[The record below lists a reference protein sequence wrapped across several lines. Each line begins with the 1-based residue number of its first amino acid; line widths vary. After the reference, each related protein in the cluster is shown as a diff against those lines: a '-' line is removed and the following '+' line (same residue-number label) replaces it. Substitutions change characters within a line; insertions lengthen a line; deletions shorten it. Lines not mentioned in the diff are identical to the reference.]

1 MTTEREKLRWNGWGL
16 TASGFDLAGHDDEVW
31 QWLAAEL
38 GLSKLESRHAKR
50 LDEIE
55 LPAIRLDEERL
66 GELRRL
72 LGDEHVKTDA
82 FQRAFHARGKS
93 YHDLLYLRSG
103 DLAVAPDA
111 VVYPGSAEEVI
122 AVLRWAAANA
132 VSVVPYG
139 GGSSVVG
146 GVNAER
152 GEKHVAVITLDT
164 TRLSRVLE
172 VDEQS
177 RTATIEAGIYGP
189 ELEQQLAT
197 RGYTL
202 GHFPQSF
209 QFSTLGGWIAARGAG
224 QQSNR
229 YGRAEDWLVSARV
242 ATPDGLWS
250 TETFP
255 ASAAGPDLND
265 VVAGGEGCFGVI
277 TEATVHV
284 HPVPQESDYR
294 GYLFKDFG
302 RGADAMRQIVQEGL
316 PVAMLR
322 LSDAEETR
330 FFSAFSALRK
340 PPGRV
345 ERAADRVLELGGW
358 SEGRCLMLVGI
369 EGEADNVKASLA
381 RSSSIVRGC
390 GGFPLGRGAGKSW
403 HKSRFAMP
411 YLRDP
416 LLDRGIGVDTL
427 ETSTS
432 WANLLPLHRVVTGAI
447 RDALHA
453 HAAFDGARPMVMCHI
468 SHCYED
474 GASLYFTFVF
484 PQAEPGGEIAQWTA
498 VKHAASDA
506 IAAHGGTISH
516 HHGVGIDHAP
526 WLAREKGEIGIR
538 LLRALKRELD
548 PEGILNPK
556 KLLP

>member
-1 MTTEREKLRWNGWGL
+1 MSIEREKLRWNGWGL
-16 TASGFDLAGHDDEVW
+16 TASGFDLGGHEGEVW
-31 QWLAAEL
+31 RWLESEL
-38 GLSKLESRHAKR
+38 GLQESRVRHAKR

-55 LPAIRLDEERL
+55 LPAVALDSARLDE
-66 GELRRL
+66 LRAL
-72 LGDEHVKTDA
+72 LGGEHVKTDA
-82 FQRAFHARGKS
+82 YERAFHARGKS
-93 YHDLLYLRSG
+93 YHDLLHLRAG
-103 DLAVAPDA
+103 DLSVAPDA
-111 VVYPGSAEEVI
+111 VVYPGKAEDVL
-122 AVLRWAAANA
+122 AVLRWAATHRI
-132 VSVVPYG
+132 SVVPYG

-146 GVNAER
+146 GVGAEK
-152 GEKHVAVITLDT
+152 GEGHTAVVTLDT
-164 TRLSRVLE
+164 TRLQRVLE
-172 VDEQS
+172 VDELS
-177 RTATIEAGIYGP
+177 HTATIEAGIYGP
-189 ELEQQLAT
+189 ELERQLAM

-209 QFSTLGGWIAARGAG
+209 EFSTLGGWIAARGAG

-229 YGRAEDWLVSARV
+229 YGRAEEWLVSARV
-242 ATPDGLWS
+242 ATPSGMWS
-250 TETFP
+250 TESFP
-255 ASAAGPDLND
+255 ASAAGPDLNE

-284 HPVPQESDYR
+284 HPVPKDSDYR

-302 RGADAMRQIVQEGL
+302 RGSEALRQIVQEGL

-340 PPGRV
+340 PPGPV

-369 EGEADNVKASLA
+369 EGETENVKASLA

-432 WANLLPLHRVVTGAI
+432 WANVLPLHRVVCTAI
-447 RDALHA
+447 RDALQSHP
-453 HAAFDGARPMVMCHI
+453 AFPEARAMVMCHI

-484 PQAEPGGEIAQWTA
+484 PQAAPGEEVAQWTA
-498 VKHAASDA
+498 VKQAASEA
-506 IAAHGGTISH
+506 IATHGGTISH
-516 HHGVGIDHAP
+516 HHGVGTDHAP
-526 WLAREKGEIGIR
+526 WLPREKGEIGFR

-548 PEGILNPK
+548 PDGILNPG
-556 KLLP
+556 KLLG

>member
-1 MTTEREKLRWNGWGL
+1 MSIERETLRWNGWGL
-16 TASGFDLAGHDDEVW
+16 AASGFDLGGHEDDVW
-31 QWLAAEL
+31 RWLQAEL
-38 GLSKLESRHAKR
+38 ALPAITPRHAAR

-55 LPAIRLDEERL
+55 LPKIRLADSAL
-66 GELRRL
+66 AELRSA
-72 LGDEHVKTDA
+72 LGAEHVKTDA
-82 FQRAFHARGKS
+82 YERAFHARGKS
-93 YHDLLYLRSG
+93 YHDLLHLRAG
-103 DLAVAPDA
+103 DLSVAPDA
-111 VVYPGSAEEVI
+111 VAYPGSADDVL
-122 AVLRWAAANA
+122 AVLRWAAAHE

-146 GVNAER
+146 GVNAEV
-152 GEKHVAVITLDT
+152 GQGHAAVITLDT
-164 TRLSRVLE
+164 TRLRRVLE
-172 VDEQS
+172 VDTLS
-177 RTATIEAGIYGP
+177 HTATIEAGIYGP
-189 ELEQQLAT
+189 ELERQLGM

-224 QQSNR
+224 QQSQR

-242 ATPDGLWS
+242 ATPAGIWS
-250 TETFP
+250 TESFP

-277 TEATVHV
+277 TEATVQV
-284 HPVPQESDYR
+284 HPVPQDSDYR

-302 RGADAMRQIVQEGL
+302 RGADAVRQIVQEGL
-316 PVAMLR
+316 PIAMVR

-340 PPGRV
+340 PPGPV

-427 ETSTS
+427 ETSTT
-432 WANLLPLHRVVTGAI
+432 WANVLPMHRIVCTTI
-447 RDALHA
+447 RNALKE
-453 HAAFDGARPMVMCHI
+453 HAAFEGARGMVMCHI

-484 PQAEPGGEIAQWTA
+484 PQAASGGEIAQWQA
-498 VKHAASDA
+498 VKHAASEA

-516 HHGVGIDHAP
+516 HHGVGTDHAP
-526 WLAREKGEIGIR
+526 WLPREKGEIGIR

-548 PEGILNPK
+548 PDGILNPG
-556 KLLP
+556 KLLG